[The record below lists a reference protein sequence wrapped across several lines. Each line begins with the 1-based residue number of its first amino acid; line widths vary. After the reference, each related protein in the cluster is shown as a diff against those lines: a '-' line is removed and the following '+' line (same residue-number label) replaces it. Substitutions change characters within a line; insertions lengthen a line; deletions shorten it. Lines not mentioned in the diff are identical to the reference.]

1 MKLELNEVS
10 PTNCPMEVSKL
21 VGLIEDTFKQE
32 SEGSP
37 EDTGNSS
44 NNGSERLLAQ
54 QQDSFVRHLLQE
66 LYNYSSLY
74 KYIVHLTVVS
84 SCGEGETGSTGGK
97 YSVSNTVAAS
107 WNQSKDGLFN
117 HTLRDDSTGK
127 VYLVTVIWVY
137 K

>member
-21 VGLIEDTFKQE
+21 VSLIEDTFKQE
-32 SEGSP
+32 NGAPP
-37 EDTGNSS
+37 EDSENSS
-44 NNGSERLLAQ
+44 NGGDKELAQ
-54 QQDSFVRHLLQE
+54 QQNGFVRRLLQE
-66 LYNYSSLY
+66 LYGYSSLY

-84 SCGEGETGSTGGK
+84 CEENADSTDGK
-97 YSVSNTVAAS
+97 CSVSNTVATS

-117 HTLRDDSTGK
+117 HTLKDDSTGK